1 MRILRRDDYRK
12 MPWKNGKGVTE
23 EVASFP
29 EGAALDEFGWR
40 LSIAHVAEDGPFSVF
55 PGIDRTITLLSGNGM
70 TLDLPD
76 ESVKLQ
82 ISGEP
87 FSFSGDLVISS
98 RNHGGATVDFNVMT
112 RCGVFAHCVSRR
124 PAGLTT
130 AASLT
135 FLVVLHGGLAVE
147 GREVSQWDV
156 IRLEKGEA
164 VMVEGEGE
172 VLKIEITPAERSSV

>member
-29 EGAALDEFGWR
+29 DGAGLDEFGWR

-55 PGIDRTITLLSGNGM
+55 PGIDRTITLLSGKGM

-76 ESVKLQ
+76 ESVELHVA
-82 ISGEP
+82 GAP
-87 FSFSGDLVISS
+87 FSFSGDLEISS
-98 RNHGGATVDFNVMT
+98 RNHGGPTVDFNVMT
-112 RCGVFAHCVSRR
+112 RRGIFSHAVSLLS
-124 PAGLTT
+124 PGNVE

-135 FLVVLHGGLAVE
+135 FVLILEGGL
-147 GREVSQWDV
+147 DV
-156 IRLEKGEA
+156 GDTQLAPLDVVCLELGETMEFKGE
-164 VMVEGEGE
+164 G
-172 VLKIEITPAERSSV
+172 VLLRIDITPADA